1 MIKNNLKIISWP
13 ILFGIGQF
21 FMFLIIEIIYSF
33 FANIDHFNSFIV
45 NHAYIIGILN
55 LIIFLPILKKAYKK
69 EEINYQEKIKHP
81 YKIIIL
87 AVILAMI
94 LNTLLYLIKIKLN
107 VDMEFNTNIFV
118 LINTV
123 IIGPILEEYLFR
135 GIVYN
140 KYLKL
145 YGQKKALYITTIIFA
160 IMHGNILS
168 IIYTFIM
175 GFIINKI
182 YIKEKNIK
190 APILYHIT
198 INLIASLI
206 FPLICVNLTP

>member
-21 FMFLIIEIIYSF
+21 FTLLILGIIYSF
-33 FANIDHFNSFIV
+33 FDNVENFTPFI
-45 NHAYIIGILN
+45 NKNAYIIALIN
-55 LIIFLPILKKAYKK
+55 LMVFLPIFKKQYKK
-69 EEINYQEKIKHP
+69 YELSYKEKIKHP
-81 YKIIIL
+81 YKIILIAIIL
-87 AVILAMI
+87 SML
-94 LNTLLYLIKIKLN
+94 LNTILYFIKLKLN
-107 VDMEFNTNIFV
+107 IEMQFNLNIFL

-123 IIGPILEEYLFR
+123 IIGPILEEYVFR

-140 KYLKL
+140 KYLEL
-145 YGQKKALYITTIIFA
+145 YNEKKAIYITTTIFA

-175 GFIINKI
+175 GFILNKI
-182 YIKEKNIK
+182 YINNKNIK
-190 APILYHIT
+190 ASILFHIT
-198 INLIASLI
+198 INLISSLV